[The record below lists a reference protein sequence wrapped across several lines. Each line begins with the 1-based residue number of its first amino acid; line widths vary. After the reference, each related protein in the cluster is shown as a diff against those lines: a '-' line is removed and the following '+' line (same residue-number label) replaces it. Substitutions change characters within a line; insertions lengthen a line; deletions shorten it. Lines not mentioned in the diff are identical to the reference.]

1 MGYFAIASKRDSDP
15 APLESRVTIADKD
28 IDRISVAYAQLY
40 FPNGVLVPGTPE
52 VPEIPAVPAVPYQPA
67 IPAQDAI
74 PYQPAVPP
82 TYDDLG
88 NEIDPGQPEVLAQ
101 DAVPETPEVLA
112 QDEIPGVPGIPAVPD
127 SVRPPT
133 GQEVF
138 DAVANGLLQG
148 ILANTINQEKA
159 TAAKDAQDN
168 VPPIPVEPGNA

>member
-15 APLESRVTIADKD
+15 APLESRVLIADKD

-40 FPNGVLVPGTPE
+40 FPNGVPVPGTPG
-52 VPEIPAVPAVPYQPA
+52 VPGSPEIPEVQAQDAIPAVPPTYDEDGNMTDPGSPEVPAVPYQPYA
-67 IPAQDAI
+67 
-74 PYQPAVPP
+74 PAV
-82 TYDDLG
+82 
-88 NEIDPGQPEVLAQ
+88 EE
-101 DAVPETPEVLA
+101 
-112 QDEIPGVPGIPAVPD
+112 IPAVPD

-159 TAAKDAQDN
+159 TAAKDAQDA
-168 VPPIPVEPGNA
+168 VPPIPVEPGA

>member
-15 APLESRVTIADKD
+15 APLESRVLIADAD

-40 FPNGVLVPGTPE
+40 FPNGVPVPEVPGTPE
-52 VPEIPAVPAVPYQPA
+52 VPEVQ
-67 IPAQDAI
+67 AQDAI
-74 PYQPAVPP
+74 PAVPP

-88 NEIDPGQPEVLAQ
+88 NMIDPGSPEV
-101 DAVPETPEVLA
+101 
-112 QDEIPGVPGIPAVPD
+112 PAVPYQPYVPAVPGTPA

-148 ILANTINQEKA
+148 ILANTISVEKSN
-159 TAAKDAQDN
+159 AAKEAQDH
-168 VPPIPVEPGNA
+168 VPPIPVEPGAVQ